1 MSKLL
6 LELNTKTKEVKI
18 SPIGLFSG
26 YDGRI
31 YKVDET
37 TITRTKEKGLDIPLN
52 VEHCFTQKGCEAVG
66 WFKIDTLTLKEDGV
80 YANLELTKEGVELIS
95 SKKYRY
101 LSPEFSVDK
110 DRQVITI
117 DAVALVNVPNFNL
130 EINQKQKEFNMDKKE
145 LEALYKEKEQLQK
158 ELKLQ
163 KEQNQKLVNDLK
175 EQQLNEAVK
184 ENKILPAEKEL
195 LKEMNLNT
203 LKEYLTKREPLGH
216 TKDLNTN
223 TQNQNSKDSAYAV
236 AANLGWE

>member
-6 LELNTKTKEVKI
+6 LEVNAKAKEVKI

-52 VEHCFTQKGCEAVG
+52 VEHCFTQKACEAVG
-66 WFKIDTLTLKEDGV
+66 WFKIDTLKLKEDGV
-80 YANLELTKEGVELIS
+80 YANLELTKEGQELID

-101 LSPEFSVDK
+101 LSPEFSVDEN
-110 DRQVITI
+110 RQVITI

-130 EINQKQKEFNMDKKE
+130 EINQKKESKMSEEVLKLKQELEKLKKE
-145 LEALYKEKEQLQK
+145 NNYLNSK
-158 ELKLQ
+158 
-163 KEQNQKLVNDLK
+163 LK
-175 EQQLNEAVK
+175 EELLNSAIEK
-184 ENKILPAEKEL
+184 NIILPVEKDTLIKLEY
-195 LKEMNLNT
+195 NS

-216 TKDLNTN
+216 TKNLNASTK
-223 TQNQNSKDSAYAV
+223 NQDFKDSAYKIAQ
-236 AANLGWE
+236 NLGWE